1 MINGVPSHDDFG
13 EALIQFNSYRLMKEV
28 GEPAKHAYIERWAT
42 IIIVRVP
49 WIDSCMRR
57 NEEALEVGR
66 LVDRA
71 WKRRSARCS
80 E

>member
-1 MINGVPSHDDFG
+1 MNK
-13 EALIQFNSYRLMKEV
+13 AIQQLSLNAILCLRV

-57 NEEALEVGR
+57 PL
-66 LVDRA
+66 
-71 WKRRSARCS
+71 SII
-80 E
+80 